1 MGYSNEKPAILD
13 TMPEKMASDL
23 IAEVGSNL
31 FEDWYNSNL
40 DEGQLL
46 ADYELATSTDSD
58 EVKRFFNTHWELTP
72 DDEFYIGEGE

>member
-13 TMPEKMASDL
+13 TMPSDMATDL
-23 IAEVGSNL
+23 MYEVGSEL
-31 FEDWYNSNL
+31 FENWYNSNI

-46 ADYELATSTDSD
+46 ADYELAIRANNN

-72 DDEFYIGEGE
+72 DDEFYIEVGE